1 LTKPERGCPIAVTR
15 FTHSNQ
21 RGPTYMFLTPEQ
33 SELAPEIAALLTERG
48 ESIAVSESTT
58 GGLLSAALLSVGG
71 ASNYFAG
78 GGVVYTLASRTA
90 LAGVSAEQYANYRGT
105 TPEMLEALAESM
117 RARLGATWCIAE
129 SGLAG
134 PTGGRFGAPVGKTT
148 LSVAGPVTR
157 TGVIMTG
164 MSGRVENMVEFT
176 TLALRFLKQAIQ
188 DANS

>member
-1 LTKPERGCPIAVTR
+1 
-15 FTHSNQ
+15 
-21 RGPTYMFLTPEQ
+21 MFLTPEQ

-105 TPEMLEALAESM
+105 TPEMLATLAESM
-117 RARLGATWCIAE
+117 RTRLGATWCIAE

-134 PTGGRFGAPVGKTT
+134 PTGGRFGAPAGKTT

-157 TGVIMTG
+157 TKIMVTG
-164 MSGRVENMVEFT
+164 MSGRIENMTEFT

-188 DANS
+188 DANG